1 MRRIEISQS
10 DRTRVTSAIA
20 EAERNTS
27 GEVVV
32 IAARQSDDYVHV
44 PLHLAAGV
52 ALAVPFIL
60 PWLSYLFPWSTL
72 PLGWVFIIQLVA
84 FILVALL
91 FSLDPLCYWIT
102 PRALMRKY
110 AARNAAFQFLAINAH
125 GTAGRTGILLFVSL
139 LERHVEVVGDT
150 EIAARVSQGEW
161 QAIIDEMLPY
171 LREERVADAL
181 VIGIERC
188 GALLAQHFPPGSAN
202 PNEIPDHFI
211 VLE

>member
-1 MRRIEISQS
+1 
-10 DRTRVTSAIA
+10 V
-20 EAERNTS
+20 
-27 GEVVV
+27 
-32 IAARQSDDYVHV
+32 
-44 PLHLAAGV
+44 
-52 ALAVPFIL
+52 
-60 PWLSYLFPWSTL
+60 
-72 PLGWVFIIQLVA
+72 
-84 FILVALL
+84 
-91 FSLDPLCYWIT
+91 FSLDGLRYWIT

-150 EIAARVSQGEW
+150 EIAARVSPGEW

-181 VIGIERC
+181 VIGVERC
-188 GALLAQHFPPGSAN
+188 GALLAQHVPPGSAN

>member
-1 MRRIEISQS
+1 MRRIEISSS
-10 DRTRVTSAIA
+10 DRARVTTAISGA
-20 EAERNTS
+20 EQNTS
-27 GEVVV
+27 GEIVV

-52 ALAVPFIL
+52 ALAVPFVL
-60 PWLSYLFPWSTL
+60 PWLAELFPWSTL

-91 FSLDPLCYWIT
+91 FSLDPVCYWIT
-102 PRALMRKY
+102 PRVLMRKY
-110 AARNAAFQFLAINAH
+110 AARNAAFQFLAINTH

-150 EIAARVSQGEW
+150 EIAARVSQSEW
-161 QAIIDEMLPY
+161 QAIVDEMLPY

-188 GALLAQHFPPGSAN
+188 GALLQQHFPPGSAN

>member
-1 MRRIEISQS
+1 MRRVEISS
-10 DRTRVTSAIA
+10 ADRARVTAAIA
-20 EAERNTS
+20 EAEQNTS
-27 GEVVV
+27 GEIVV
-32 IAARQSDDYVHV
+32 IAAKQSDDYVHV

-72 PLGWVFIIQLVA
+72 PLGWVFIIQLIA
-84 FILVALL
+84 FIVIALL

-110 AARNAAFQFLAINAH
+110 AARNAAFQFLAINTH
-125 GTAGRTGILLFVSL
+125 GTIGRSGILLFVSL

-150 EIAARVSQGEW
+150 EIAVRVSQEEW
-161 QAIIDEMLPY
+161 QAIIDEMMPH
-171 LREERVADAL
+171 LRDERIADAL

-188 GALLAQHFPPGSAN
+188 GALLAQHFPPGSVN
-202 PNEIPDHFI
+202 TNELPDHFI